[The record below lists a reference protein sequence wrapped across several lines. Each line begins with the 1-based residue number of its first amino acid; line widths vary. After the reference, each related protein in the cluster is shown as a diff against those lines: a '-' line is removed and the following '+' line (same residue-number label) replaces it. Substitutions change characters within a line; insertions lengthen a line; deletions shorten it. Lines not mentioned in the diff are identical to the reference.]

1 MPQLIP
7 SKKFLKDLETF
18 KKQKVLRKKI
28 AKKLS
33 LLESNP
39 RHPGLNLERIINDKT
54 AWSIRVDKNYRI
66 SIEPISQSNLFSI
79 NWDKGVYL
87 LRVLGHDDLYR
98 SPH

>member
-28 AKKLS
+28 AKTLS